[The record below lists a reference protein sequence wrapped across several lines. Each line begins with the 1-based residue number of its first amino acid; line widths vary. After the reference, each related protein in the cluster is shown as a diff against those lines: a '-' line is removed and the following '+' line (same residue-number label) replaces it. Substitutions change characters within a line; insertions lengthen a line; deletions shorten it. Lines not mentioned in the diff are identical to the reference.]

1 MGPLDYGIP
10 QNIVRPNCAIF
21 SMRKFMPCEKEPCN
35 DPEIWGFKQTNQH
48 SKYTHFEGPSCQE
61 SVLVPAKAV
70 YNICSL
76 STVATLEGGFKLT
89 QQTTSYCSYCA
100 LQVGCQA
107 ASCKV
112 YVNYTPHNSTLDHGV
127 LFCAVCTLTTNLQS
141 TIFSG
146 ANILQTTCALL
157 YSSGAARLTL

>member
-1 MGPLDYGIP
+1 
-10 QNIVRPNCAIF
+10 
-21 SMRKFMPCEKEPCN
+21 MPCEKEPCN
-35 DPEIWGFKQTNQH
+35 DPGLQEIWGFKQTNQH

-76 STVATLEGGFKLT
+76 STVATLEGGFKLS

-112 YVNYTPHNSTLDHGV
+112 YVNYTPHNSTLDRRV
-127 LFCAVCTLTTNLQS
+127 LFCAVCTVMTNQPAKHN
-141 TIFSG
+141 IFWCKQHSADLCCTLLELPDLHFRVL
-146 ANILQTTCALL
+146 ANLAQWSKT
-157 YSSGAARLTL
+157 